1 MLLGNREHVKYG
13 NFYTRP
19 HPLVCCHLHVWL
31 RMIMNGALYSCTLQ
45 VFTAWWGY
53 IHYVYTVIVDTLG
66 STGGTCTTI
75 GDTVSL
81 LRTHAYIAPCPY
93 HDVTAQAWFK
103 LPRVLHGV
111 SLKLHK
117 HHTRRAN
124 KIHCRHLHTT
134 SLRVGCQATNHFKLV
149 RHKPCFG
156 NLIWNTQSQLVQQVE
171 RNYKYGTDPHASSHN
186 IQRCSQV

>member
-1 MLLGNREHVKYG
+1 MEIFTPDHTHW
-13 NFYTRP
+13 FAAIYTCDSEWSWMV
-19 HPLVCCHLHVWL
+19 H
-31 RMIMNGALYSCTLQ
+31 CTVVPCWFSLP
-45 VFTAWWGY
+45 WWGY
-53 IHYVYTVIVDTLG
+53 IHYVYMVIVDTLG